1 MKKLIHSVSE
11 NRETL
16 ALLSGCC
23 VFLSMIEYIIPK
35 PVPFMRLGIANIPVM
50 ISLEIFS
57 PALSIILVLLKI
69 LGQGIITGT
78 VFSYIF
84 IFSFAGSIAG
94 GCAMILIR
102 SILKTRISMVGV
114 SVTGAFASN
123 IAQLITANFMI
134 FGDSALII
142 APPVIMIG
150 TLSSLIIGIFA
161 ESFISRSRWL
171 AGKKSLYA

>member
-57 PALSIILVLLKI
+57 PALSFVLVLLKI

-84 IFSFAGSIAG
+84 VFSFTGSIAG

-102 SILKTRISMVGV
+102 NVLKNRISMVGV
-114 SVTGAFASN
+114 SVTGALASN

-150 TLSSLIIGIFA
+150 TLSSIIIGIFA
-161 ESFISRSRWL
+161 ESFISKSRWL
-171 AGKKSLYA
+171 AEKKSLYV